1 MIDRKALIGITL
13 IFLLLLGIGW
23 QVAEKSIPAISRT
36 LFWGSSGADVRS
48 VQAKLKTWGYYA
60 GPVDGIYGAGT
71 WTAVRKFQR
80 ANGLTPDGV
89 AGPATLKA
97 LGLWTS
103 PATAARTTTTVSRGL
118 MRRNDLTLLARLVQA
133 EAGGEPYEG
142 QVAVAAVVLNRI
154 ASPLFP
160 NTLSDVIFQ
169 PLAFESVANGLIN
182 RAPSATALQAARD
195 ALNGYD
201 PTQGALF
208 FWNPSKPVSSWIWS
222 RPIIRRIG
230 DHVFAR

>member
-1 MIDRKALIGITL
+1 MERKTL
-13 IFLLLLGIGW
+13 LGMLMIFLLLLGWGW
-23 QVAEKSIPAISRT
+23 HWAEQSLPAISRT

-48 VQAKLKTWGYYA
+48 VQAKLKAWGYYT
-60 GPVDGIYGAGT
+60 GPIDGIYGSST

-89 AGPATLKA
+89 VGPATLKA
-97 LGLWTS
+97 MGLWTS
-103 PATAARTTTTVSRGL
+103 PARAVRTTTTISRGL

-142 QVAVAAVVLNRI
+142 QVAVAAVVLNRV

-160 NTLSDVIFQ
+160 NTIADVIFQ
-169 PLAFESVANGLIN
+169 PLAFESVSNGLIN
-182 RAPSATALQAARD
+182 RPPSATALQAARD